1 MGAYEKAVRE
11 LTEASNSVVYF
22 VDDRCPTCNHPDK
35 DELNH
40 FRELCKYASHQGVR
54 IKGIVMLPGN
64 SAYKYLTQ
72 MLQSVS
78 VNHELVLPAM
88 FYRGSWY
95 QHAEDMLDTIQH
107 VTHQAEENIK
117 RQAEQEIN
125 SEQQK

>member
-1 MGAYEKAVRE
+1 MGRYAKAVME

-40 FRELCKYASHQGVR
+40 VRELCKYASNQGVR

-64 SAYKYLTQ
+64 TAYKYLTQ

-95 QHAEDMLDTIQH
+95 QRAEDMLDTIQH
-107 VTHQAEENIK
+107 VTRQAEDNLK
-117 RQAEQEIN
+117 RQAQQEIN
-125 SEQQK
+125 NGKQA